1 VLSDRAWRV
10 TTMNTTGRSHSRF
23 SFRFLLFPVG
33 AFSLTESRRAE
44 HTMVSF
50 VLTPEHAYPFF
61 VVIAYVLVGQVLGGL
76 VNRARGKFGI
86 KVPNLYANAAMF
98 LKDGKVD
105 EAAMAARGD
114 AFNRVQR
121 GHQHMFE
128 IHADAYAL
136 LFASSILYPFHAA
149 VAGATF
155 FFFFF
160 GSSSGAFYVAGTL
173 AYGLGYARANNAR
186 LVGEV
191 LYLPALLYMI
201 YLVGLTGWKLLH

>member
-1 VLSDRAWRV
+1 
-10 TTMNTTGRSHSRF
+10 
-23 SFRFLLFPVG
+23 
-33 AFSLTESRRAE
+33 
-44 HTMVSF
+44 MVSF

-61 VVIAYVLVGQVLGGL
+61 VVIAYVLVGQVLGAL
-76 VNRARGKFGI
+76 VNGARGRFKI
-86 KVPNLYANAAMF
+86 PLPNLYANAAMF

-149 VAGATF
+149 VAGAKF

-160 GSSSGAFYVAGTL
+160 FFVVHRSSPDVIQVPFT
-173 AYGLGYARANNAR
+173 
-186 LVGEV
+186 
-191 LYLPALLYMI
+191 LPALWRTDLAMRAPTMP
-201 YLVGLTGWKLLH
+201 V